1 MKDRVL
7 AQLKPLVAPKG
18 FKSDELESIAVLIAN
33 NLKAESTDEEV
44 KAGVESFLPYAE
56 LMQRI
61 GNRYASGVEAK
72 YKGFKSEEQVKEDL
86 EKAKAEAV
94 EVYKKLHPQ
103 PIVEPQKSAEPQPQ
117 PQPTANQKPT
127 ATQTNEPQPQQ
138 QSQPQPQPQ
147 PKAQVSEPNANIA
160 EILMKFQTQQN
171 EFQKALQKQM
181 SEQISKG
188 VSEALKPYREKNE
201 KERLHTL
208 LYSNEKVKAMPE
220 TFRRSYT
227 LEKEEDLEEVVSK
240 MEADYATLKQ
250 ELLNT
255 GEFATPPVAG
265 NTKMEETDVL
275 DFLNGIGKK
284 SEK

>member
-94 EVYKKLHPQ
+94 ELYKKLHPQ
-103 PIVEPQKSAEPQPQ
+103 PIVEPQKNAEPQPQPQ

-127 ATQTNEPQPQQ
+127 ATQTNEP
-138 QSQPQPQPQ
+138 QPQPQPQ